1 MADFPNVPYLG
12 EPAMASISPACM
24 NSLGVGFGGI
34 PASTAWPAVNLAMFI
49 PFRVSQSVTVTQI
62 ALGGGTTASGN
73 FDGGVYDEYGNR
85 LISTGTQGK
94 VASAEVIVDV
104 SDTTFGPG
112 LFYMGMAADTTTG
125 LIIGQNVGGPR
136 ASLLG
141 CREMASA
148 FVLPATATYATCT
161 QGFIPSMALYLAQF

>member
-1 MADFPNVPYLG
+1 
-12 EPAMASISPACM
+12 
-24 NSLGVGFGGI
+24 
-34 PASTAWPAVNLAMFI
+34 MFI